1 MKMSYIYSERT
12 FLTNK
17 KSLKRRRRRNVISFM
32 KPGFFHTFQYKIG
45 VKGEW
50 WMRYI
55 QETEIDI
62 LQIFKLTYV
71 KKSFNQ
77 RNKLI
82 NI

>member
-1 MKMSYIYSERT
+1 
-12 FLTNK
+12 
-17 KSLKRRRRRNVISFM
+17 M